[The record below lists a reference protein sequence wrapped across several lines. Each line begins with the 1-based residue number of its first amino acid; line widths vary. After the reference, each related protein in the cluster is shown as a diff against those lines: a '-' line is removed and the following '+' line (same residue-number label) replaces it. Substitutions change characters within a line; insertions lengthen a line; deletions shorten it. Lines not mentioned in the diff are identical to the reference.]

1 MSEYNKLIND
11 INNRKFSP
19 IYLIHGQE
27 NYFSDKIIKL
37 LVSKVINDD
46 AVDFDLKK
54 IYGKKSDE
62 TQESEVIDFIKRFP
76 LSGDHNLVVVK
87 DSKNLS
93 NDFNNII
100 SYLENLNSKSI
111 LVLAFNENIDK
122 RKKIY
127 KSSQKNGVVFESKKI
142 YENQVYKWIEDQC
155 ASMSLNLHPNSIKI
169 ISDFTG
175 NDLLQID
182 NELEKLKLNSKKE
195 QIITPDEVE
204 NIIGFSKEYNFFE
217 LTKVIGKNDLKKT
230 LEIVSYMSK
239 NSKKYPVPLI
249 VATVYSFFNK
259 LFIYHSIDNKKEASK
274 ILGINPYFI
283 KEYHQASAIY
293 PMKRISE
300 IFDYLLEADK
310 RSKGIDFDATNNEA
324 ILNDLVYKIFNF
336 NLE

>member
-19 IYLIHGQE
+19 IYLIYGQE

-37 LVSKVINDD
+37 LISKVINED

-62 TQESEVIDFIKRFP
+62 NQESEVIDFIKRFP
-76 LSGDHNLVVVK
+76 LSGDYNLVVVK

-93 NDFNNII
+93 NDFNSII
-100 SYLENLNSKSI
+100 SYLENFNSKSI

-155 ASMSLNLHPNSIKI
+155 AFMSLNLHPNSIKI

-175 NDLLQID
+175 NDLSQID

-195 QIITPDEVE
+195 QIINPDEVE

-217 LTKVIGKNDLKKT
+217 LTKVIGKNDLNKT
-230 LEIVSYMSK
+230 LKIVSYMSK
-239 NSKKYPVPLI
+239 NGKKYPVPLI

-259 LFIYHSIDNKKEASK
+259 LFVYHSIDNKREASK

-283 KEYHQASAIY
+283 EEYHQASAFY
-293 PMKRISE
+293 PMKKISK

-310 RSKGIDFDATNNEA
+310 RSKGINFDATNSEA
-324 ILNDLVYKIFNF
+324 ILNDLVFKIFTVT
-336 NLE
+336 

>member
-37 LVSKVINDD
+37 LISKVINED

-62 TQESEVIDFIKRFP
+62 NQESEVIDFIKRFP
-76 LSGDHNLVVVK
+76 LSGDYNLVVVK

-127 KSSQKNGVVFESKKI
+127 KLSQKNGVVFESKKI
-142 YENQVYKWIEDQC
+142 FENQIYKWIEDQC
-155 ASMSLNLHPNSIKI
+155 DLMSINLHPNSIKI

-175 NDLLQID
+175 NDLSQID

-204 NIIGFSKEYNFFE
+204 NIIGFSKEFNFFE
-217 LTKVIGKNDLKKT
+217 LTKVIGKNDLNKT

-249 VATVYSFFNK
+249 VATVYSFFNR

-283 KEYHQASAIY
+283 EEYHQASAIY
-293 PMKRISE
+293 TMKRISK

>member
-37 LVSKVINDD
+37 LVSNVINED

-62 TQESEVIDFIKRFP
+62 NQESEVIDFIKRFP
-76 LSGDHNLVVVK
+76 LSGDYNLVVVK

-155 ASMSLNLHPNSIKI
+155 ALMSLNLHPNSIKI

-175 NDLLQID
+175 NDLSQID

-217 LTKVIGKNDLKKT
+217 LTKVIGKNDLNKT

-249 VATVYSFFNK
+249 VATVYSFFNR

-283 KEYHQASAIY
+283 EEYHQASAIY
-293 PMKRISE
+293 PMKRISK

>member
-37 LVSKVINDD
+37 LVSNVINED

-62 TQESEVIDFIKRFP
+62 NQESEVIDFIKRFP
-76 LSGDHNLVVVK
+76 LSGDYNLVVVK

-93 NDFNNII
+93 SDFNNII
-100 SYLENLNSKSI
+100 SYLENFNSKSI
-111 LVLAFNENIDK
+111 LVLSFNEIIDK

-155 ASMSLNLHPNSIKI
+155 ALISLNLHPNSIKI

-175 NDLLQID
+175 NDLSQID

-217 LTKVIGKNDLKKT
+217 LTKVIGKNDLNKT

-259 LFIYHSIDNKKEASK
+259 LFVYHSIDNKKEASK

-283 KEYHQASAIY
+283 EEYHQASAFY
-293 PMKRISE
+293 PMKRISK

-310 RSKGIDFDATNNEA
+310 RSKGINFDATNNEA
-324 ILNDLVYKIFNF
+324 ILNDLVYKIFTIT
-336 NLE
+336 

>member
-37 LVSKVINDD
+37 LISKVINED

-62 TQESEVIDFIKRFP
+62 NQESEVIDFIKRFP
-76 LSGDHNLVVVK
+76 LSGDYNLVVVK

-93 NDFNNII
+93 NDFNSII

-127 KSSQKNGVVFESKKI
+127 KSSQKNGIVFESKKI

-155 ASMSLNLHPNSIKI
+155 ALMSLNLHPNSIKI

-175 NDLLQID
+175 NDLSQID

-217 LTKVIGKNDLKKT
+217 LTKVIGKNDLNKT

-239 NSKKYPVPLI
+239 NGKKYPVPLI

-259 LFIYHSIDNKKEASK
+259 LFVYHSIDNKKEASK

-283 KEYHQASAIY
+283 EEYHQASALY
-293 PMKRISE
+293 PMKRISK

-310 RSKGIDFDATNNEA
+310 RSKGINFDATNNEA
-324 ILNDLVYKIFNF
+324 ILNDLVYKIFTVT
-336 NLE
+336 

>member
-27 NYFSDKIIKL
+27 NYFSDKIIKH
-37 LVSKVINDD
+37 LVSNVINEDS
-46 AVDFDLKK
+46 VDFDFKK
-54 IYGKKSDE
+54 FYGKKSDE
-62 TQESEVIDFIKRFP
+62 NQESEVIDFIKRFP
-76 LSGDHNLVVVK
+76 LSGDYNLVVVK

-93 NDFNNII
+93 NDYNNII
-100 SYLENLNSKSI
+100 SYLENFNSKSI
-111 LVLAFNENIDK
+111 LVLAFDENIDK

-155 ASMSLNLHPNSIKI
+155 ALISLNLHPNSIKI

-175 NDLLQID
+175 NDLSQID

-217 LTKVIGKNDLKKT
+217 LTKVIGKNDLNKT

-259 LFIYHSIDNKKEASK
+259 LFVYHSIENKKEASK

-283 KEYHQASAIY
+283 EEYHQASAFY
-293 PMKRISE
+293 PMKRISK

-310 RSKGIDFDATNNEA
+310 RSKGINFDATNSEA
-324 ILNDLVYKIFNF
+324 ILNDLVYKIFTIT
-336 NLE
+336 

>member
-37 LVSKVINDD
+37 LISNVINED

-62 TQESEVIDFIKRFP
+62 NQESEVIDFIKRFP
-76 LSGDHNLVVVK
+76 LSGDYNLVVVK

-155 ASMSLNLHPNSIKI
+155 ALMSLNLHPNSIKI

-217 LTKVIGKNDLKKT
+217 LTKVIGKNDLNKT

-249 VATVYSFFNK
+249 VATVYSFFNR

-283 KEYHQASAIY
+283 EEYHQASAIY
-293 PMKRISE
+293 PMKRISQ

>member
-37 LVSKVINDD
+37 LVSNVINED

-62 TQESEVIDFIKRFP
+62 NQESEVIDFVKRFP
-76 LSGDHNLVVVK
+76 LSGDYNLVVVK

-155 ASMSLNLHPNSIKI
+155 ALMSLNLHPNSIKI

-175 NDLLQID
+175 NDLSQID

-204 NIIGFSKEYNFFE
+204 NIIGFSKEFNFFE
-217 LTKVIGKNDLKKT
+217 LTKVIGKNDLNKT

-249 VATVYSFFNK
+249 VATVYSFFNR

-283 KEYHQASAIY
+283 EEYHQASAIY
-293 PMKRISE
+293 PMKRISK

>member
-37 LVSKVINDD
+37 LISNVINVD

-62 TQESEVIDFIKRFP
+62 NQESEVIDFIKRFP
-76 LSGDHNLVVVK
+76 LSGDYNLVVVK

-100 SYLENLNSKSI
+100 LYLENFNSKSI

-155 ASMSLNLHPNSIKI
+155 ALMSLNLHPNSIKI

-175 NDLLQID
+175 NDLSQID

-217 LTKVIGKNDLKKT
+217 LTKVIGKNDLNKT

-259 LFIYHSIDNKKEASK
+259 LFVYHSIDNKKEASK

-283 KEYHQASAIY
+283 EEYHQASAFY
-293 PMKRISE
+293 PMKRISK

-310 RSKGIDFDATNNEA
+310 RSKGINFDATNSEA
-324 ILNDLVYKIFNF
+324 ILNDLVYKIFTIT
-336 NLE
+336 

>member
-37 LVSKVINDD
+37 LVSNVINED

-62 TQESEVIDFIKRFP
+62 NQESEVIDFIKRFP
-76 LSGDHNLVVVK
+76 LSGDYNLVVVK

-155 ASMSLNLHPNSIKI
+155 ALMSLNLHPNSIKI

-175 NDLLQID
+175 NDLSQID

-217 LTKVIGKNDLKKT
+217 LTKVIGKNDLNKT

-239 NSKKYPVPLI
+239 NTKKYPVPLI

-283 KEYHQASAIY
+283 EEYHQASAIF
-293 PMKRISE
+293 PMKRISK